1 MKIIALCGKAG
12 SGKDFITTN
21 YISPYLKF
29 RHKNMLQL
37 AFADQMKIN
46 IMSKYDVHY
55 NDLYEKKTQNTRK
68 LLQLEGTELGRNKLG
83 NDIWIKY
90 YNNWLKIFKKR
101 NNTDII
107 LTPDLRFQNEMDYLK
122 SKNSIIIKIVS
133 PDRHHN
139 RLLIESNGNK
149 EIYNQFKN
157 HISECDLD
165 NISDDNFDLILY
177 NDPNNNME
185 TEIKKLYNL
194 LDNLIS

>member
-12 SGKDFITTN
+12 SGKDFIATN
-21 YISPYLKF
+21 YILPYLEL
-29 RHKNMLQL
+29 RNKNILQL

-90 YNNWLKIFKKR
+90 YKNWLKIFKKR

-107 LTPDLRFQNEMDYLK
+107 LTPDLRFQNEMNYLK

-139 RLLIESNGNK
+139 RLLTESNGNT

-165 NISDDNFDLILY
+165 NLLDDNFDLILY

-185 TEIKKLYNL
+185 IEIKKLYNL
-194 LDNLIS
+194 LDKLIP